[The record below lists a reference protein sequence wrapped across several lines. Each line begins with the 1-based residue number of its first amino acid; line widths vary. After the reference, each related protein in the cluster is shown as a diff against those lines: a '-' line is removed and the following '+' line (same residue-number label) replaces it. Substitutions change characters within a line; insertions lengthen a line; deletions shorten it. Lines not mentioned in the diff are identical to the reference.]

1 MNYLYITAKKIKTFH
16 RGKVLVNIIFT
27 SILVH
32 SLTFIDNYQVI
43 LKGRGP
49 YLRGRGP
56 VLCIISLKFC
66 HTNSKKYLQKKQ
78 I

>member
-1 MNYLYITAKKIKTFH
+1 MVKC
-16 RGKVLVNIIFT
+16 T

-66 HTNSKKYLQKKQ
+66 HTNSKKYLQKTKLKLLNKKYMQ
-78 I
+78 KKPILNF